1 MTRVVAFG
9 EIMGRFS
16 PPGFQRFGQCMPG
29 KMGVLFAG
37 AEASVAM
44 SIAYLGGEAAFVT
57 ALPRHEIADACVA
70 VVRATGVD
78 TRHILRTENGRL
90 GLYFLEAGVNQRP
103 GKVIYDREGASVA
116 ITPPD
121 AYDWDAILAGA
132 DWLVVSGITP
142 AISRCGFDVTAE
154 AFRQAKARDIRVL
167 CDFNYRGKLWR
178 WDPATPPRTLA
189 IRKIAELMPMVDL
202 FVGGADEIGEVLS
215 EIGSPIPIQD
225 DGPED
230 STGDAFAHAADAFQK
245 AAGALCGRFPNLSR
259 IASTFRRTAS
269 ATRHELGGMLYET
282 AGDRVHHAPS
292 GQEAGGGFASYH
304 VDPIVDRIGTG
315 DAFTAGLL
323 FALTTPELSDPGRAI
338 AFATASFC
346 LSHSIEGDFNA
357 TTRGEIEELLAG
369 DASGRVQR

>member
-1 MTRVVAFG
+1 
-9 EIMGRFS
+9 MGRFS
-16 PPGFQRFGQCMPG
+16 PAGFQRFGQCMPG
-29 KMGVLFAG
+29 SMGILFAG

-44 SIAYLGGEAAFVT
+44 SIAHLGGDAAFVT

-70 VVRATGVD
+70 AVRATGVD
-78 TRHILRTENGRL
+78 TSHILRTENGRL

-103 GKVIYDREGASVA
+103 GKVIYDREGSAVA

-154 AFRQAKARDIRVL
+154 AIRQANSRDIRVL

-178 WDPATPPRTLA
+178 WDPTTPPRALA

-202 FVGGADEIGEVLS
+202 FVGGTDEIGEILQETGNS
-215 EIGSPIPIQD
+215 LPSQNHAFG
-225 DGPED
+225 D
-230 STGDAFAHAADAFQK
+230 SAADTFADASDAFDAFEK
-245 AAGALCGRFPNLSR
+245 AAGALCGRFPKLSHVG
-259 IASTFRRTAS
+259 STFRRTTS
-269 ATRHELGGMLYET
+269 ATRHELGGMLYE
-282 AGDRVHHAPS
+282 AASGRVHWAP
-292 GQEAGGGFASYH
+292 AGRNAGEGYTSYC
-304 VDPIVDRIGTG
+304 VDPVVDRIGTG

-323 FALTTPELSDPGRAI
+323 FALTTPELSDPGQAI

>member
-1 MTRVVAFG
+1 
-9 EIMGRFS
+9 
-16 PPGFQRFGQCMPG
+16 MPG
-29 KMGVLFAG
+29 SMGILFAG

-44 SIAYLGGEAAFVT
+44 SIAHLGGDAAFVT

-70 VVRATGVD
+70 AVRATGVD
-78 TRHILRTENGRL
+78 TSQILRTENGRL

-103 GKVIYDREGASVA
+103 GKVIYDREGSTVA

-142 AISRCGFDVTAE
+142 AISRCGFDVTAD
-154 AFRQAKARDIRVL
+154 AIRQANSRDIRVL
-167 CDFNYRGKLWR
+167 CDFNFRGKLWR
-178 WDPATPPRTLA
+178 WDPTTPPRALA
-189 IRKIAELMPMVDL
+189 IRKITELLPMVDL
-202 FVGGADEIGEVLS
+202 FVGGTDEIGEILQETGIALS
-215 EIGSPIPIQD
+215 SQSHASGVSPA
-225 DGPED
+225 
-230 STGDAFAHAADAFQK
+230 DAFAHAADAFAQ
-245 AAGALCGRFPNLSR
+245 AAGALCGRFPKLSHVG
-259 IASTFRRTAS
+259 STFRRTTS
-269 ATRHELGGMLYET
+269 ATRHDLGGMLYQ
-282 AGDRVHHAPS
+282 AADHRVHWAPAGRDAS
-292 GQEAGGGFASYH
+292 GGYASYR
-304 VDPIVDRIGTG
+304 VDPVVDRIGTG

-323 FALTTPELSDPGRAI
+323 FALTTPGLSDPGLAI